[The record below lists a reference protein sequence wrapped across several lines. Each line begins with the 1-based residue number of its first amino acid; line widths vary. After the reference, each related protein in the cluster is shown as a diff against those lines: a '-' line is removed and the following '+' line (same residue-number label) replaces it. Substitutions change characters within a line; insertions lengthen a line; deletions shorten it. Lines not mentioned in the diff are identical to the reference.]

1 MSRPCQRT
9 PWRTSWR
16 ASRWPSYS
24 PAARV
29 PSGSAGREPARRR
42 TSRLSEGRYDR
53 PGLVFRDQ
61 PSRGRAALLRIRRLG
76 VRFPP
81 SAPHLT
87 GVDASTRRCS
97 AWSRPYSD
105 PYSCRDN
112 DRYRDGRRRA
122 RRGTGSMRER
132 RPGVWENR
140 DRRGEGRG
148 HGPVGAAPS
157 PSTAAQRSPSH
168 AGGSWSSASG
178 WTGAPLYCTGAR
190 LDVADL
196 LERFVAGNGHWR
208 PSQLPKH
215 SSAPHEKLSH
225 GPRHVPELA
234 SSPQKEAPDRAF
246 MWRERPGRVASSGGC
261 VKMSGTG

>member
-178 WTGAPLYCTGAR
+178 WTGARCTAR
-190 LDVADL
+190 
-196 LERFVAGNGHWR
+196 ERASTLRTF
-208 PSQLPKH
+208 
-215 SSAPHEKLSH
+215 SS
-225 GPRHVPELA
+225 G
-234 SSPQKEAPDRAF
+234 SSPATATGGRADSRSTHQLRMRSCLTGLDTFRSWLHPLRRRLLTGPSCGVSDRAG
-246 MWRERPGRVASSGGC
+246 WPQVGGA
-261 VKMSGTG
+261 